1 MKYLKLSYLISLI
14 FISSILPQNW
24 PTIGGNNQHNGLNE
38 MTAPTDVSSDFWSIN
53 SGSSVFGN
61 SIFTYG
67 NKFVNSRVV
76 FSPTYTAKV
85 ECRSL
90 VDGSLI
96 WEQQISDSSIMYCV
110 GFNEFAVYAHDY
122 KTDSL
127 YALNPVDGS
136 ILWTTSEFMF
146 GGKSGV
152 LFACNGD
159 PIVFGRRL
167 NKFTGQTIWQYNYI
181 VPVGPDAGYAMFND
195 TYYHWSGSIVTP
207 KKVFALD
214 AETGTFKYESVELPG
229 DGDQEIPLT
238 IGVDGTIYI
247 ARDGGLLYALEDDG
261 NGINIKWTYS
271 PLTSITGY
279 LGSSS
284 DGFVYLVDGGKVRRL
299 DSAHG
304 TIIDSSQVNLVSGFL
319 LKITVE
325 AEGKVIVCNAE
336 AGGGKYYCFS
346 PDLQTLFWEMNVPY
360 NYYCGAS
367 LGKEGVMVITGS
379 GTQIK
384 AYKYSGTRKPAAD
397 FYADS
402 TFIYQGTSLNFYDQS
417 SYQPDS
423 WIWSFPGAETNSS
436 TEQNP
441 QNIIYNTPGM
451 YEVSLIVTN
460 SFGSDTLIK
469 SCYIEVEQ
477 ATFVDNEDETFDS
490 FKLFQNYPN
499 PFNPTTTISW
509 QQPSESKVTIKVFDV
524 LGMEI
529 TTILDEVINSG
540 FHQIYFDGNWLP
552 SGIYFYQITA
562 TPIGGQAGN
571 FNQMKKM
578 ILLK

>member
-1 MKYLKLSYLISLI
+1 MATLKPLALIILL
-14 FISSILPQNW
+14 FISPLQSQNW
-24 PTIGGNNQHNGLNE
+24 PTIGGNNQHNGLTE
-38 MTAPTDVSSDFWSIN
+38 MTAPTEVSSAYWTVTS
-53 SGSSVFGN
+53 SSSVFGN

-76 FSPTYTAKV
+76 FSPVYTAKV

-90 VDGSLI
+90 EDGSLI
-96 WEQQISDSSIMYCV
+96 WDQQISDSSIMYSV
-110 GFNEFAVYAHDY
+110 GFNDFAVYAHDY

-136 ILWTTSEFMF
+136 VLWTTSEFMF

-159 PIVFGRRL
+159 PVVFGRRL
-167 NKFTGQTIWQYNYI
+167 DKFTGQTIWQYNYI

-214 AETGTFKYESVELPG
+214 AETGLFKYESVELPG

-238 IGVDGTIYI
+238 IGADGTIYI

-261 NGINIKWTYS
+261 NAINIKWTYS
-271 PLTSITGY
+271 PITSITGY
-279 LGSSS
+279 LGSSK
-284 DGFVYLVDGGKVRRL
+284 DGFVYLVDGGKVRRI
-299 DSAHG
+299 DAAHG
-304 TIIDSSQVNLVSGFL
+304 TVSDSSQVNLVSGFL
-319 LKITVE
+319 LKITIDDD
-325 AEGKVIVCNAE
+325 GKVIICNAE

-346 PDLQTLFWEMNVPY
+346 SDLQTLFWELNVPY

-367 LGKEGVMVITGS
+367 LGNEGVMVITGA

-384 AYKYSGTRKPAAD
+384 AYKYSGTRKPVAD
-397 FYADS
+397 FYADT
-402 TFIYQGTSLNFYDQS
+402 TFIYQGTGLNFYDQS

-423 WIWSFPGAETNSS
+423 WLWTFPGAETITS

-441 QNIIYNTPGM
+441 QNIVYNTPGI
-451 YEVSLIVTN
+451 YEVSLIATN

-477 ATFVDNEDETFDS
+477 ATDISENKNSFDELI
-490 FKLFQNYPN
+490 LFQNYPN
-499 PFNPTTTISW
+499 PFNPKTTISW
-509 QQPSESKVTIKVFDV
+509 QQPRESKVTIKVFDI
-524 LGMEI
+524 LGNEVK
-529 TTILDEVINSG
+529 TVLDEVLNSG
-540 FHQIYFDGNWLP
+540 FHQIEFDGNWLP
-552 SGIYFYQITA
+552 SGIYFYQIYSE
-562 TPIGGQAGN
+562 N
-571 FNQMKKM
+571 FNQIRKM
-578 ILLK
+578 VLLR